1 MKKKRVQI
9 ITLALLTAL
18 SLAACKPGED
28 KETTISFEDKVSETT
43 AEETTEAVEETTEA
57 EIPENTEAE
66 KETPAQKEDTKKEPP
81 VLMAS
86 SDKRLTE
93 DELKK
98 YAEYFGEY
106 GTWYTQ
112 ALTSFYDSAKMVDL
126 KALFYNGVDLYG
138 QDSLTDAEKKYLK
151 ENATTFY
158 EEGLDTSRIPV
169 SEMDKILQKYFGVK
183 YEKTA
188 KVGTDTMAYWKET
201 DSFYICRG
209 DTNAT
214 KMVPYAGVQ
223 RSNGNIV
230 LFYEHEWSANGYC
243 MVTVKPVDG
252 GLQIVSN
259 QKVSTGK

>member
-1 MKKKRVQI
+1 MKKTNVKMLV
-9 ITLALLTAL
+9 LALLLTL
-18 SLAACKPGED
+18 SLTACKPGED

-43 AEETTEAVEETTEA
+43 EEETTEAVIETTEA
-57 EIPENTEAE
+57 VPETTESE
-66 KETPAQKEDTKKEPP
+66 RETQPKEDTKKEPP

-86 SDKRLTE
+86 GDKRLTE

-98 YAEYFGEY
+98 YAQYFGEY

-126 KALFYNGVDLYG
+126 KELFYNGIDRNG
-138 QDSLTDAEKKYLK
+138 QDDLTDAEKKYLK
-151 ENATTFY
+151 ENATAFY

-169 SEMDKILQKYFGVK
+169 SEMDKILQQYFGIK

-188 KVGTDTMAYWKET
+188 KVGTDRMNYWKET
-201 DSFYICRG
+201 DSFYTCHG

-223 RSNGNIV
+223 RPNGNIV
-230 LFYEHEWSANGYC
+230 LFYEHEWSYNGYC

-252 GLQIVSN
+252 GIQIVAN
-259 QKVSTGK
+259 QKVATSK

>member
-1 MKKKRVQI
+1 MKKTNVKMLI
-9 ITLALLTAL
+9 LALLAAL
-18 SLAACKPGED
+18 SLTACKPGND

-43 AEETTEAVEETTEA
+43 VEETTEPVIETTKA
-57 EIPENTEAE
+57 EIPETTEAE
-66 KETPAQKEDTKKEPP
+66 KGTPAQKEDTKKEPP

-86 SDKRLTE
+86 GDKRLTE

-98 YAEYFGEY
+98 YAEYFDEY

-126 KALFYNGVDLYG
+126 KELFYNGVDQDG
-138 QDSLTDAEKKYLK
+138 QDTLTDAEKKYLK

-158 EEGLDTSRIPV
+158 EEGLDTCRIPV
-169 SEMDKILQKYFGVK
+169 SEMDKILQKYFGIP

-188 KVGTDTMAYWKET
+188 KVGTDRMEYWKET

-214 KMVPYAGVQ
+214 KMIPYAGVQ
-223 RSNGNIV
+223 RANGNIV
-230 LFYEHEWSANGYC
+230 LFYEHGWSANGYC
-243 MVTVKPVDG
+243 MVTVKSVDG

-259 QKVSTGK
+259 QKVSTSK